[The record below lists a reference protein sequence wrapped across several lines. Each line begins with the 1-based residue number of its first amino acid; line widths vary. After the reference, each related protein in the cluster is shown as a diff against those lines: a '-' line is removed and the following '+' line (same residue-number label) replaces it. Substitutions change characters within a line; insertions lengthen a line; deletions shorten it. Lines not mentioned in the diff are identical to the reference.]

1 MPNNE
6 VLFGK
11 YGKPPHQKTLS
22 EERKE
27 TLDEEDFFEDFNEG
41 D

>member
-11 YGKPPHQKTLS
+11 YGKPAHEKTVS
-22 EERKE
+22 EARKE
-27 TLDEEDFFEDFNEG
+27 MMDEESSLEEFDED
-41 D
+41 